1 MTTKTRLRTVFDLT
15 PQELHELR
23 EHHFFRHF
31 IDKSAAASCWLQT
44 KRMPIQWSCSP
55 RRNSGWRYQSPFK
68 RNGTTS
74 RSRAP
79 V

>member
-31 IDKSAAASCWLQT
+31 IDKSAAASC
-44 KRMPIQWSCSP
+44 
-55 RRNSGWRYQSPFK
+55 
-68 RNGTTS
+68 
-74 RSRAP
+74 
-79 V
+79 